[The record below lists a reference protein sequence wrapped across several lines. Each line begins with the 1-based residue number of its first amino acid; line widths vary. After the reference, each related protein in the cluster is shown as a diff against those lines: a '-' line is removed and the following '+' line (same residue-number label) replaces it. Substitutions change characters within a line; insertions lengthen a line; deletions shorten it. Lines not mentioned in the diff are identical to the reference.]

1 MVASDCCFRV
11 PSDFIYPF
19 FFPFRCRYYSA
30 PGNES
35 DYPFALLSPAAG
47 AGAPADQWQ
56 AVTMPRDD
64 LIQPTIG
71 LQPHACYCSLPP
83 LFSALFCFFFFSFLF
98 HPAVRLPQVGT
109 NSTFLRAWLR
119 DEDQVSRWLL
129 NSKSPFDGKIGDVVV
144 HVFTFENSRFFSFC
158 FFFFGSRCAR
168 GSVTRMT
175 RAAPGRGQRRRHCGT
190 TMPLCR

>member
-1 MVASDCCFRV
+1 VIYRFRV

-71 LQPHACYCSLPP
+71 LQPHVCYLFLTSIIFCSFLL
-83 LFSALFCFFFFSFLF
+83 LFLFFSFSSCSA
-98 HPAVRLPQVGT
+98 PAAGGHQLDILACVA
-109 NSTFLRAWLR
+109 S
-119 DEDQVSRWLL
+119 
-129 NSKSPFDGKIGDVVV
+129 
-144 HVFTFENSRFFSFC
+144 
-158 FFFFGSRCAR
+158 
-168 GSVTRMT
+168 
-175 RAAPGRGQRRRHCGT
+175 RRRPGFS
-190 TMPLCR
+190 MAF